1 MTDAAWRTWA
11 ARLGWLT
18 AAAFLAG
25 AAIVVFLQL
34 TPPAERSFPPDA
46 TFVDHLLAEFEDAQ
60 SVWPLDLANSLLFA
74 VGFAAIAGLGAVLRH
89 VLGRDDPRGMVGL
102 VALMVA
108 GAVGVVAQLIYIGGT
123 EVTTNPQY
131 CDCGYLAE
139 EIVSRQM
146 IHVTL
151 GGIVFWMI
159 DAFTVL
165 FAIGLLAWA
174 AVGSASRTM
183 PAGWVAFTRLLAV
196 VGLAVV
202 AWNRIAVPLLIQAG
216 YDDVDYFVIG
226 SILIGV
232 VAGIL
237 VPIWAV
243 WLARAM
249 RPPDRTTGMP
259 SAEEPAT

>member
-1 MTDAAWRTWA
+1 MTDTAWRTWA

-18 AAAFLAG
+18 AATFLAG

-34 TPPAERSFPPDA
+34 TPPEERSFPPDA
-46 TFVDHLLAEFEDAQ
+46 TFVDHILAEFEDAQ
-60 SVWPLDLANSLLFA
+60 SAWPLDLANSLLFA
-74 VGFAAIAGLGAVLRH
+74 VGFATIAALGAVLRH
-89 VLGRDDPRGMVGL
+89 VLGRDDPRGMVA
-102 VALMVA
+102 VAAFMVA
-108 GAVGVVAQLIYIGGT
+108 GAVGVVAQLLYIGGN
-123 EVTTNPQY
+123 EVATSPQY

-146 IHVTL
+146 IHITL
-151 GGIVFWMI
+151 GGIIFWMI

-174 AVGSASRTM
+174 AVASASRVM

-202 AWNRIAVPLLIQAG
+202 AWNRVAVPLLIQAG
-216 YDDVDYFVIG
+216 FDDVDYFQIG
-226 SILIGV
+226 SILIGI

-237 VPIWAV
+237 VPVWAA
-243 WLARAM
+243 WLARSLQRTDIAPEM
-249 RPPDRTTGMP
+249 PPVNH
-259 SAEEPAT
+259 